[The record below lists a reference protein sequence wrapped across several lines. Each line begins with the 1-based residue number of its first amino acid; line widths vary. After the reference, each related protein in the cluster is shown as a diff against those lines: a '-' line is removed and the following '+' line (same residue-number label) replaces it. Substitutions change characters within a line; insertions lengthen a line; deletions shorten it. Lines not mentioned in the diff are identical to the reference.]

1 MGDMGEHAV
10 MRETS
15 VDRTL
20 KDTPRVLAVCASIVG
35 LAAAAVFTLMPDL
48 DLVVARQFALGDSK
62 FSGGQNGLLLFL
74 RELFKTIFIVCCGV
88 AIAGLA
94 VAVFHRS
101 TQSRTR
107 AAKWL
112 YLILCFSVGP
122 GLVTN
127 VLLKDQWGRARPVQ
141 VTEFGGT
148 KRFTPPLIP
157 SDQCARNCSFVSGEA
172 ASMFTI
178 FYSAA
183 LIAPPWSGALMI
195 GGTLV
200 GLAAGFVRV
209 TQGGHFLS
217 DVVFAGVLMALVAA
231 GLHRLMFGRVGTGRQ
246 GLLSG
251 AYASRRP

>member
-20 KDTPRVLAVCASIVG
+20 KDAPRVLAVCASIVG

-112 YLILCFSVGP
+112 YLILCFCVGP

-148 KRFTPPLIP
+148 KRFTPPLVP
-157 SDQCARNCSFVSGEA
+157 SDQCPRNCSFVSGEA
-172 ASMFTI
+172 ASMFTV

-183 LIAPPWSGALMI
+183 LIAPPWSAALMI

-200 GLAAGFVRV
+200 GLAAGLVRV

-246 GLLSG
+246 GLLPG

>member
-20 KDTPRVLAVCASIVG
+20 LDAPRVMAICASIVG
-35 LAAAAVFTLMPDL
+35 VAAAVVFTTMPDL
-48 DLVVARQFALGDSK
+48 DLAVARQFALGDGK

-141 VTEFGGT
+141 VAEFGGT
-148 KRFTPPLIP
+148 KTFAPPLVP
-157 SDQCARNCSFVSGEA
+157 SHQCPRNCSFVSGEA
-172 ASMFTI
+172 ASMFTV

-183 LIAPPWSGALMI
+183 LIAPAGSAALMI

-217 DVVFAGVLMALVAA
+217 DVVFAGVFMALVCA
-231 GLHRLMFGRVGTGRQ
+231 GLHRLMFGRVGAGRRR
-246 GLLSG
+246 LLPG